1 MGARSTS
8 AATAVAGVA
17 GVLGAVT
24 LLTLAAS
31 QGSGEVLRGRP
42 GPDLGQARPQ
52 SPPTNDPVDFGAEG
66 IGDPGPIAAV
76 IQALVQAFVVLT
88 LAAFVLVILV
98 VAVQALR
105 SISWRGW
112 HRRRREPVENVEF
125 EVVDVAESLTDELV
139 RQADT
144 QREVLEHGNPRNGI
158 VACWNEFER
167 AAARVGHARAKWQ
180 TSSEFTL
187 EVLDL
192 VGADGGAV
200 ARLAAHY
207 REARFSDHE
216 LTEVDRAEAR
226 ADLEVILAGLGQRT
240 VAT

>member
-1 MGARSTS
+1 MGARSSS
-8 AATAVAGVA
+8 AATAVAGVT

-31 QGSGEVLRGRP
+31 QGSGDVLRGRP
-42 GPDLGQARPQ
+42 GPDLGHAPPS
-52 SPPTNDPVDFGAEG
+52 SPRTDAPIDFGGEG
-66 IGDPGPIAAV
+66 YGDPGPISSV
-76 IQALVQAFVVLT
+76 IQALIQAFVVLT
-88 LAAFVLVILV
+88 LIAFVVLVLV
-98 VAVQALR
+98 VVVQVAR
-105 SISWRGW
+105 SIVWRGW
-112 HRRRREPVENVEF
+112 HRRRREPIEDVEF
-125 EVVDVAESLTDELV
+125 EVVDVIDTLTDELV

-144 QREVLEHGNPRNGI
+144 QRGVLEQGSPRNGI

-167 AAARVGHARAKWQ
+167 AAARVGHARAEWQ

-187 EVLDL
+187 EILDL

-216 LTEVDRAEAR
+216 LTEADRDEAR
-226 ADLEVILAGLGQRT
+226 ADLAAILASLGQRA
-240 VAT
+240 VAP

>member
-8 AATAVAGVA
+8 AATAVAGVG

-42 GPDLGQARPQ
+42 GPDLGHAPPS
-52 SPPTNDPVDFGAEG
+52 SPRTDAPVEFG
-66 IGDPGPIAAV
+66 GDGPIDASPVADV
-76 IQALVQAFVVLT
+76 IQVLVQAFVMLT
-88 LAAFVLVILV
+88 LAGFAIVVLVV
-98 VAVQALR
+98 VVQFLR
-105 SISWRGW
+105 SLAWRGW
-112 HRRRREPVENVEF
+112 HRRRHEPVEDVEF
-125 EVVDVAESLTDELV
+125 EVVDVADTIAEELV
-139 RQADT
+139 RQADS
-144 QREVLEHGNPRNGI
+144 QRTFLEQGSPRNGI

-167 AAARVGHARAKWQ
+167 AAARVGHAREKWQ

-187 EVLDL
+187 AILDL

-207 REARFSDHE
+207 REARFSGHE
-216 LTEVDRAEAR
+216 LTEADRDEAR
-226 ADLEVILAGLGQRT
+226 VDLEAILAGLGQRA